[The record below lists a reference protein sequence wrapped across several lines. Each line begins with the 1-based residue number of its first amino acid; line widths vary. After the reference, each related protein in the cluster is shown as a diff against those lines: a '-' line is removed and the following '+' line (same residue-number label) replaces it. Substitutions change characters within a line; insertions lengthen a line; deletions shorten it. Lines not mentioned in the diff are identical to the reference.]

1 MLDQI
6 PDIEP
11 PDGESVDLD
20 DPRLPEELPA
30 VPADARTVQGPEG
43 AVDPADSRAILEL
56 LTTVERQPSEDL
68 DRYHVRVGLAA
79 GDDAGAIVLRE
90 VDSELDLLT
99 AEPDE
104 ESVGAADPDDPL
116 DMVLASTHGART
128 IASALNRM
136 GQVEWVVVTD
146 VTAAGLD
153 EVLEAVADEPATTGP
168 DQARTD
174 EQFEQLREEVGE
186 AGFDDVEAA
195 LEDVTL
201 ETTEDDEEDV
211 DVGDVDLDELVA
223 GDAGETPREA
233 GSTVEALLAELRSG
247 QVADGAIAELRSA
260 LGAAAAGADAG
271 GEGDV
276 GDLRTTVETLSDA
289 VTAATDDRRE
299 LERRIAG
306 VEDQV
311 AAVKGEVESGAAAD
325 GDVAEQLA
333 ALKSTVEELR
343 EEVERGRAWRETVR
357 QAMAGDSEE

>member
-68 DRYHVRVGLAA
+68 DRYHVRVGLTA

-99 AEPDE
+99 AEPDRE
-104 ESVGAADPDDPL
+104 RLDSSDPDGPL

-146 VTAAGLD
+146 VTDAGLD
-153 EVLEAVADEPATTGP
+153 EVLEAVADEPATPGP

-260 LGAAAAGADAG
+260 LGAAPAGADAG
-271 GEGDV
+271 GE

-325 GDVAEQLA
+325 GDVAERLA
-333 ALKSTVEELR
+333 ALESTVEELR
-343 EEVERGRAWRETVR
+343 EEVERGRTWRQTVR